1 MPEVPAVPD
10 VLLGEVDELLPE
22 LMPEPDEE
30 EPELMPELVVP
41 HAANTS
47 AAAVATGIVHF
58 NITFSLKINR

>member
-10 VLLGEVDELLPE
+10 VLLGDVDELLPE
-22 LMPEPDEE
+22 LMSEPDEE

-41 HAANTS
+41 HAASTS

>member
-1 MPEVPAVPD
+1 MPEVPD

-22 LMPEPDEE
+22 LMPEPDEDE
-30 EPELMPELVVP
+30 QELMPELVVP
-41 HAANTS
+41 HAASTS